1 MTWIAA
7 LALLVAGTQDAPALT
22 PGTVTVEAAA
32 GDETPAAVRQV
43 FAEAVEQALLDARF
57 TALPAQARGRYV
69 ARISLTRAERGA
81 VASNGRER
89 GAAGGLGNWGGAVS
103 VALPSDKRQLR
114 GLIVTTLKVELVS
127 RADETVMWTGSA
139 LTAQAEGTRNDTPAA
154 LAAKLAP
161 AVIRAFPQTLA
172 EPLSIP

>member
-7 LALLVAGTQDAPALT
+7 LALLASGLQDAPT
-22 PGTVTVEAAA
+22 PSPGTVTVEAAA

-43 FAEAVEQALLDARF
+43 FADAVEQALLDARF
-57 TALPAQARGRYV
+57 TALPAQARGRYI
-69 ARISLTRAERGA
+69 ARIGITRAERGA

-89 GAAGGLGNWGGAVS
+89 GASGGLGNWGGAVS
-103 VALPSDKRQLR
+103 VTLPSDKRQLR

-127 RADETVMWTGSA
+127 RADDKVVWSGSA
-139 LTAQAEGTRNDTPAA
+139 LTAQAEGTRADVPAT
-154 LAAKLAP
+154 LASKLAP
-161 AVIRAFPQTLA
+161 AIIRAFPQTLA